1 MFQASACDHADA
13 TQRRL
18 HRTWTVLRIAE
29 DATGQRFE
37 EKERGRSA
45 REGIGGLGVWG
56 VGMGGG
62 GGGGGSEVAE
72 VFAAVGALSA
82 IEFGAGLLES
92 YLCRCGSSP
101 HLLQVPRDE
110 GQGL

>member
-62 GGGGGSEVAE
+62 FLSRRGIRRSWCALGNRVWS
-72 VFAAVGALSA
+72 GAS
-82 IEFGAGLLES
+82 
-92 YLCRCGSSP
+92 
-101 HLLQVPRDE
+101 
-110 GQGL
+110 